1 MDQQG
6 VAFFLRQ
13 ATGLGAIRDQACIP
27 WDDDIDLGCVIG
39 LNGLTEDLIDPV
51 LHGFRDQGYFVN
63 SPPYTFFLLNGDI
76 ELNRY
81 REPFV
86 QKVFQELQ
94 S

>member
-63 SPPYTFFLLNGDI
+63 VEINDRWVPRVGKPRDVMPCY
-76 ELNRY
+76 
-81 REPFV
+81 P
-86 QKVFQELQ
+86 
-94 S
+94 